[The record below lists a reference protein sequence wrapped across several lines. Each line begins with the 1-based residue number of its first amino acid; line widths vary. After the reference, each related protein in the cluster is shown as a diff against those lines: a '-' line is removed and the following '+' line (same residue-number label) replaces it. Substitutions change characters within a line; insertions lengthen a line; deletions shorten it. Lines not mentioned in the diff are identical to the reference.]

1 MELSYWK
8 STKIFVFCQ
17 KSCGSKFWIFF
28 KKFQNFENFLEF
40 DFLVF
45 WYIFLYFVTYGRK
58 YWADIMFWISWFCS
72 LLLVK
77 WPIFGQLFGLISQK
91 ATTGWFSFWLFSTYL
106 CMYFMKLKWFFM
118 VHDLFETEASQPL
131 WCVRARSGGVRRALK
146 KVRAETEDLRWTHLR
161 ELWSVLGTHLLTS
174 ANP

>member
-1 MELSYWK
+1 MQKWLPIVKNLQFWANFNKNLELSYWK
-8 STKIFVFCQ
+8 STKIFVFCK

-28 KKFQNFENFLEF
+28 KKFQNFEIFLEF

-45 WYIFLYFVTYGRK
+45 WYIFMYFVTYGRK

-131 WCVRARSGGVRRALK
+131 CNKFGLNQNHYWNKPEFG
-146 KVRAETEDLRWTHLR
+146 
-161 ELWSVLGTHLLTS
+161 
-174 ANP
+174 P

>member
-28 KKFQNFENFLEF
+28 KKFQNFEIFLEF

-45 WYIFLYFVTYGRK
+45 WYIFVYFVTYGRK

-131 WCVRARSGGVRRALK
+131 CLPPPLPTPWLFLSTPNGTFHWLSGRLGPGLGLLINWNSLICV
-146 KVRAETEDLRWTHLR
+146 
-161 ELWSVLGTHLLTS
+161 
-174 ANP
+174 

>member
-1 MELSYWK
+1 MWL
-8 STKIFVFCQ
+8 KILN
-17 KSCGSKFWIFF
+17 FF

-131 WCVRARSGGVRRALK
+131 CILSLSAKIRAKSMLSPSGIWLYCGNFHVIQAQ
-146 KVRAETEDLRWTHLR
+146 VCQ
-161 ELWSVLGTHLLTS
+161 S
-174 ANP
+174 

>member
-1 MELSYWK
+1 MKVNKNFCILSKKLWL
-8 STKIFVFCQ
+8 KILNFFQ
-17 KSCGSKFWIFF
+17 KISKFWEFF
-28 KKFQNFENFLEF
+28 GIWFFS
-40 DFLVF
+40 FLVH
-45 WYIFLYFVTYGRK
+45 FLYFVTYGRK

-118 VHDLFETEASQPL
+118 DHDLFETEASQPL
-131 WCVRARSGGVRRALK
+131 CYFWKSDVGWKSNFTRLQFHKFCSDFLLPYMSK
-146 KVRAETEDLRWTHLR
+146 ILEDQDL
-161 ELWSVLGTHLLTS
+161 
-174 ANP
+174 

>member
-1 MELSYWK
+1 MAQ
-8 STKIFVFCQ
+8 IFEFF
-17 KSCGSKFWIFF
+17 SKNF
-28 KKFQNFENFLEF
+28 KTEIFLEF
-40 DFLVF
+40 DFLFF
-45 WYIFLYFVTYGRK
+45 WYIFMYFVTYGRK

-91 ATTGWFSFWLFSTYL
+91 ATTGWFSFWLFSAYL

-131 WCVRARSGGVRRALK
+131 W
-146 KVRAETEDLRWTHLR
+146 WTHVGFVM
-161 ELWSVLGTHLLTS
+161 SLGMKEIKIEVGNTDTPRNKCIVRSTLGLFYYSGFWIIRIPNT
-174 ANP
+174 

>member
-1 MELSYWK
+1 MKVNKNFCILSKKLWL
-8 STKIFVFCQ
+8 KILNFFQ
-17 KSCGSKFWIFF
+17 KISKFWEFF
-28 KKFQNFENFLEF
+28 GIWFFI
-40 DFLVF
+40 FLVH
-45 WYIFLYFVTYGRK
+45 FLYFVTYGRK

-131 WCVRARSGGVRRALK
+131 CVSIKAIKLFGFFHYPDNEYFFKPLSGYPNSIRHSIFAG
-146 KVRAETEDLRWTHLR
+146 
-161 ELWSVLGTHLLTS
+161 
-174 ANP
+174 